1 MFKFEYAPLHTNL
14 HLSEMMLAVK
24 MSIVS
29 YPQILTTNQNKIH
42 MKKLKRLF
50 INKHASR
57 ISYYTAAGAGFI
69 AAGSQA
75 HAQVII
81 SDNFSSASGNYGSTL
96 NGAAVSTGGT
106 NVNLTGNKYIN
117 AGSFNNGDREY
128 KRTGQYSGN
137 SPGLSSA
144 GTNYA
149 GFGGGSAPTGTGA
162 AAIVLGAYNTGSLAV
177 SADILGYAQGYNTG
191 TPGAA
196 GSQPVL
202 ANSWALAGF
211 TSRTTAS
218 SNYSS
223 TNPLTL
229 FTGLQASGTGA
240 LQEYVH
246 GTAVGSA
253 IAYGGTYS
261 STTPAVLTYDL
272 NTATGAISDVSFGSS
287 TATYNFSL
295 SGSWSSTDTASAL
308 IGGWAGTGNAQAQ
321 FANWSISEV
330 QPVPEPSTYALL
342 VSGAAV
348 LGTLQL
354 RRRNRVA

>member
-1 MFKFEYAPLHTNL
+1 
-14 HLSEMMLAVK
+14 
-24 MSIVS
+24 
-29 YPQILTTNQNKIH
+29 

-50 INKHASR
+50 INKNISR
-57 ISYYTAAGAGFI
+57 ISCVTAAGAGFI

-75 HAQVII
+75 QAQTII

-117 AGSFNNGDREY
+117 AGSFNNGDPEY
-128 KRTGQYSGN
+128 KRTGQQTSN
-137 SPGLSSA
+137 SPGLSSL

-162 AAIVLGAYNTGSLAV
+162 AAIVLGTYNTGSLAV
-177 SADILGYAQGYNTG
+177 SADILGYAQAYNTSPAG
-191 TPGAA
+191 GA
-196 GSQPVL
+196 GNQPVL

-218 SNYSS
+218 GNYSS
-223 TNPLTL
+223 TNPLSL
-229 FTGLQASGTGA
+229 FTGLQATGTGA
-240 LQEYVH
+240 LQEYVA

-261 STTPAVLTYDL
+261 SITPAILTYDL
-272 NTATGAISDVSFGSS
+272 DTTTGAISDVSFGSS
-287 TATYNFSL
+287 TASYVFSL
-295 SGSWSSTDTASAL
+295 PVSWSTTDTSSAL

-321 FANWSISEV
+321 FANWSISEL
-330 QPVPEPSTYALL
+330 QSAPEPSTYALL

-348 LGTLQL
+348 LGVLQL
-354 RRRNRVA
+354 RRRNRVV